1 MNDTPSISRTGKT
14 SRPWAWLVLS
24 ALVFGALMAFR
35 SELHSIWLRAL
46 VAGIAFT
53 LLCPAVQGF
62 RHKP

>member
-1 MNDTPSISRTGKT
+1 MNDTPSVSGSTKH

-35 SELHSIWLRAL
+35 SELHPIWLRAL
-46 VAGIAFT
+46 VAGIAFAF
-53 LLCPAVQGF
+53 LFPAARGF